1 MEWRVRCTGYEQIG
15 GATGH
20 TAYTVVT
27 QARGST
33 FESQHRFSD
42 FLELHAGQLIR
53 RGEHV

>member
-33 FESQHRFSD
+33 FEWIYVTYD
-42 FLELHAGQLIR
+42 
-53 RGEHV
+53 